1 MKILIKLIIF
11 GLILTSCVNKQDGIE
26 FKEVRNIYKSVSP
39 KISEFQNLSKVEK
52 ELAII
57 ELLKN
62 ESNQSFPLIEIDSLY
77 SDYVFATF
85 IFLDTAQNHQIEF
98 EVFGIYD
105 EHRFGDK
112 KLYRLDSTDFYYRT
126 YMIPN
131 DLCLSYRFIL
141 TDTVNGTKQTVTD
154 PLNNDLIPKGERKG
168 YSWSV
173 LDLRKHE
180 IDWNTRRHG
189 NLGSKLDT
197 FKFTSN
203 LLDNTRNIYVYL
215 PSDYEKTT
223 KKYPVIYLFDSFI
236 YLNRVEVPN
245 VLDNLIFENKI
256 EPMIAVFI
264 DNPTRISRDYELPM
278 NPIFKDFVVK
288 ELIPKI
294 KKQYRITDLP
304 DQTIIG
310 GMSYGG
316 LAATYIGFDCDSI
329 FGKVLSQSGS
339 FWRDTIGD
347 LKYANMN
354 RTDYMIN
361 RFIKEDK
368 RKIKIFLDWG
378 LQEDMVY
385 GANRKF
391 VRILD
396 QLDYDFKFIEFN
408 GWHDWSNSRKTFS
421 NGLLYLTDSE

>member
-1 MKILIKLIIF
+1 MKILFKLIIF
-11 GLILTSCVNKQDGIE
+11 GLILTSCTNEQDRIE

-39 KISEFQNLSKVEK
+39 KISAFHNLSKPDR
-52 ELAII
+52 ELAISD
-57 ELLKN
+57 LLKN
-62 ESNQSFPLIEIDSLY
+62 EPNQRFPLIEIDSLY

-112 KLYRLDSTDFYYRT
+112 KLIRLDSTDLYYRT

-141 TDTVNGTKQTVTD
+141 SDTINGNRQILTD

-173 LDLRKHE
+173 LDLRTHE
-180 IDWNTRRHG
+180 IDWNTKRHE
-189 NLGSKLDT
+189 NTGSKLDT
-197 FKFTSN
+197 FKIISN

-215 PSDYEKTT
+215 PSDYDNTNKN
-223 KKYPVIYLFDSFI
+223 YPVIYLFDSFI
-236 YLNRVEVPN
+236 YLNRIEVPN
-245 VLDNLIFENKI
+245 VLDNLIYENKI

-264 DNPTRISRDYELPM
+264 DNPTRTSRDYELPM
-278 NPIFKDFVVK
+278 NPIFKDFVIK

-294 KKQYRITDLP
+294 KERYRITDLP

-316 LAATYIGFDCDSI
+316 LAATYIAFDCDSV
-329 FGKVLSQSGS
+329 FGKVLSQSGG

-354 RTDYMIN
+354 RTDYLIN
-361 RFIKEDK
+361 RFIKENK
-368 RKIKIFLDWG
+368 REIKIFLDWG

-396 QLDYDFKFIEFN
+396 QLDYDFKFNEFN
-408 GWHDWSNSRKTFS
+408 GWHDWSNSRKTFP
-421 NGLLYLTDSE
+421 NGLLYLTDNE